1 MYDYRYEVKE
11 AVKEFIRDNYD
22 SIALAEFA
30 DADEFAEHLND
41 ELWTEDSVTGNASGS
56 YFCNAWKA
64 EECLAHN
71 WDLIEEVAE
80 EFGIEPTIS
89 SGYEH
94 GAEWW
99 DVTIRCYL
107 LGEAIG
113 EALDEMNLEFGDE
126 LGETA

>member
-1 MYDYRYEVKE
+1 MYDYRF
-11 AVKEFIRDNYD
+11 AVKVAVTDYIRDNYD
-22 SIALAEFA
+22 ADALAEFESE
-30 DADEFAEHLND
+30 DEFAEHLND

-99 DVTIRCYL
+99 DVTIRCYV
-107 LGEAIG
+107 LGEAISTAIEELG
-113 EALDEMNLEFGDE
+113 LEFNE
-126 LGETA
+126 AA

>member
-1 MYDYRYEVKE
+1 MYDYRF
-11 AVKEFIRDNYD
+11 AVKVAVTDYIRDNYD
-22 SIALAEFA
+22 ADALAEFESE
-30 DADEFAEHLND
+30 DEFAEHLND

-89 SGYEH
+89 SGYEQ

-99 DVTIRCYL
+99 DVTIRCYV
-107 LGEAIG
+107 LGEAISTAIEELG
-113 EALDEMNLEFGDE
+113 LEFNE
-126 LGETA
+126 AA

>member
-1 MYDYRYEVKE
+1 MYDYRF
-11 AVKEFIRDNYD
+11 AVKVAVIDYIRDNYD
-22 SIALAEFA
+22 ADALAEFESE
-30 DADEFAEHLND
+30 DEFAEHLND

-99 DVTIRCYL
+99 DVTIRCYV
-107 LGEAIG
+107 LGEAISAAIEELG
-113 EALDEMNLEFGDE
+113 LEFNE
-126 LGETA
+126 AA